1 MGKTGMIRQVLGTIL
16 IVAVGLYLLDGCAGS
31 GREGKSRDKDSD
43 NDSDIQETIG
53 GLITVGDLKR
63 REGDML
69 VIESTIR
76 APIPDDMD
84 PTTEYRVTYD
94 GYVYC
99 DSEYSNGSAEISDED
114 YMEIYAFCVN
124 AAKTG
129 EFSKYSEDYLD
140 GNTYKLTYYDPDGKE
155 YVIYDGY
162 CYDNDSLQDII
173 ILVEGYSYD

>member
-1 MGKTGMIRQVLGTIL
+1 MGKTGMMRHVLGSVL
-16 IVAVGLYLLDGCAGS
+16 IVAVGLCLLDGCAGAVS
-31 GREGKSRDKDSD
+31 GGKSKGKDNNSD
-43 NDSDIQETIG
+43 TLETIG

-76 APIPDDMD
+76 APIPDDMN

-99 DSEYSNGSAEISDED
+99 DSEYSNGPAEIGDED
-114 YMEIYAFCVN
+114 YMAVYGFCVN
-124 AAKTG
+124 AVKTG

-140 GNTYKLTYYDPDGKE
+140 GYTCKLTYYDPDGKE
-155 YVIYDGY
+155 HVIYDGY
-162 CYDNDSLQDII
+162 CYDNDDLQDII
-173 ILVEGYSYD
+173 VLVEGYAY